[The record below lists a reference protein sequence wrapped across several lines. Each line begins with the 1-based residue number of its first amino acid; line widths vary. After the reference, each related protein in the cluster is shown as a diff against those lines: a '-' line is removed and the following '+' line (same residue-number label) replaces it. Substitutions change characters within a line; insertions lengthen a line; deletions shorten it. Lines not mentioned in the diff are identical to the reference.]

1 MKINQMI
8 NNVKTGIEKHN
19 TSILLGVGL
28 ATMVVSTVS
37 AVKATV
43 KVTRI
48 IDEMSEEKELDK
60 KEIVKESWKYY
71 IPSAIGYTTSALC
84 FIGIAT
90 NSNKKIAALTT
101 AYNLSEKAMIEYG
114 NKVIEVIG
122 EEKEK
127 EIRESVQKKVGIK
140 NPKEEGNVII
150 MPGDGHILCRD
161 SLSGRYF
168 RSTTNDIAT
177 VENLLNRELN
187 CENYISLNTY
197 YDYLGLETL
206 ETGNQL
212 GWNISEGL
220 IDIKFDAEITPNGQ
234 PCVVIEHI
242 NKPFE
247 NYIYV

>member
-8 NNVKTGIEKHN
+8 NSVKTGIEKHN
-19 TSILLGVGL
+19 TSILLGLGL
-28 ATMVVSTVS
+28 ATMAISTVS
-37 AVKATV
+37 AIKATV

-48 IDEMSEEKELDK
+48 IDEMSEEREMDT
-60 KEIVKESWKYY
+60 KEIVKESWKHYV
-71 IPSAIGYTTSALC
+71 PAAIGYTTSALC
-84 FIGIAT
+84 FVGVAT

-114 NKVIEVIG
+114 NKVVEVIG
-122 EEKEK
+122 EEKER
-127 EIRESVQKKVGIK
+127 EIRKSVQEKVGIK
-140 NPKEEGNVII
+140 NHKEEGNVII

-161 SLSGRYF
+161 SLSGRFF
-168 RSTTNDIAT
+168 RSTTNDIARI
-177 VENLLNRELN
+177 ENLLNRELN

-197 YDYLGLETL
+197 YDYLGLESL
-206 ETGNQL
+206 ETGERL

-234 PCVVIEHI
+234 PCVVIEHV

>member
-8 NNVKTGIEKHN
+8 NNVKTGIEKQN
-19 TSILLGVGL
+19 TCILLVLVL
-28 ATMVVSTVS
+28 ANLDISTFS
-37 AVKATV
+37 AIKATV

-48 IDEMSEEKELDK
+48 IDEMSEEREMDT
-60 KEIVKESWKYY
+60 KEIVKESWKHY
-71 IPSAIGYTTSALC
+71 IPAAIGYTTSALC
-84 FIGIAT
+84 FVGVAT

-114 NKVIEVIG
+114 NKVVEVIG
-122 EEKEK
+122 EEKER
-127 EIRESVQKKVGIK
+127 EIRKSVQEKVGIK

-161 SLSGRYF
+161 SLSGRFF
-168 RSTTNDIAT
+168 RSTTNDIARI
-177 VENLLNRELN
+177 ENLLNRELN

-197 YDYLGLETL
+197 YDYLGLESL
-206 ETGNQL
+206 ETGERL

-234 PCVVIEHI
+234 PCVVIEHV

>member
-8 NNVKTGIEKHN
+8 NSVKTGIEKHN
-19 TSILLGVGL
+19 TSILLGLGL
-28 ATMVVSTVS
+28 ATMAISTVS
-37 AVKATV
+37 AIKATV

-48 IDEMSEEKELDK
+48 IDEMSEEREMDT
-60 KEIVKESWKYY
+60 KEIVKESWKHY
-71 IPSAIGYTTSALC
+71 IPAAIGYTTSALC
-84 FIGIAT
+84 FVGVAT

-114 NKVIEVIG
+114 NKVVEVIG
-122 EEKEK
+122 EEKER
-127 EIRESVQKKVGIK
+127 EIRKTVQEKVGIK

-161 SLSGRYF
+161 SLSGLFF
-168 RSTTNDIAT
+168 RSTTNDIARI
-177 VENLLNRELN
+177 ENLLNRELN

-197 YDYLGLETL
+197 YDYLGLELL
-206 ETGNQL
+206 ETGERL

-234 PCVVIEHI
+234 PCVVIEHV

>member
-8 NNVKTGIEKHN
+8 NSVKTGIEKHN
-19 TSILLGVGL
+19 TSILLGLGL
-28 ATMVVSTVS
+28 ATMAISTVS
-37 AVKATV
+37 AIKATV

-48 IDEMSEEKELDK
+48 IDEMSEEREMDT
-60 KEIVKESWKYY
+60 KEIVKESWKHY
-71 IPSAIGYTTSALC
+71 IPAAIGYTTSALC
-84 FIGIAT
+84 LVGVAT

-114 NKVIEVIG
+114 NKVVEVIG
-122 EEKEK
+122 EEKER
-127 EIRESVQKKVGIK
+127 EIRKSVQEKVGIK

-161 SLSGRYF
+161 SLSGRFF
-168 RSTTNDIAT
+168 RSTTNDIARI
-177 VENLLNRELN
+177 ENLLNRELN

-197 YDYLGLETL
+197 YDYLGLESL
-206 ETGNQL
+206 ETGERL

-234 PCVVIEHI
+234 PCVVIEHV

-247 NYIYV
+247 KYIYV